1 MRLICPNCDAEY
13 EVDGSLL
20 PPDGRDVQC
29 SNCNNTWFQ
38 RPDVDEEALDLTPPA
53 AAAGLTPQRPTTDP
67 DALDIIHE
75 EVERE
80 TRARQSESASIE
92 TQPDLGL
99 DEAEANA
106 AAERARIAR
115 DRGTE
120 PTDEELAQSIES
132 ALAPAP
138 RRTESAKKELFPDIE
153 EINSTLASTP
163 DPVYDEDGEATSPA
177 AAKRSSGFRMG
188 FGLMLMLTAALLA
201 LYVYA
206 PALAERFPAMSGIL
220 ESYVALIDRLRV
232 ALDAGAQWLLQK
244 VTALTEQIGS

>member
-20 PPDGRDVQC
+20 PPEGRDVQC

-38 RPDVDEEALDLTPPA
+38 RPDVDEEALDLTPPPA
-53 AAAGLTPQRPTTDP
+53 ASGLTPQRPVTDP
-67 DALDIIHE
+67 DALGIIHE
-75 EVERE
+75 EVARE
-80 TRARQSESASIE
+80 TQARKTEAGGIE

-99 DEAEANA
+99 ADADTPRRQPDPSA
-106 AAERARIAR
+106 
-115 DRGTE
+115 D
-120 PTDEELAQSIES
+120 AQAVPSDDV

-153 EINSTLASTP
+153 EINSTLASAP
-163 DPVYDEDGEATSPA
+163 DPVYDEDGAEVPA
-177 AAKRSSGFRMG
+177 SQTNRRSGFRIG

-206 PALAERFPAMSGIL
+206 PDLAERFPSLSGAL
-220 ESYVALIDRLRV
+220 MWYVSMIDGLRA
-232 ALDAGAQWLLQK
+232 ALDAGAQWLLAK
-244 VTALTEQIGS
+244 VTALTEQVGNSS